1 VYGCGYPANIQIQKS
16 GSPWWKNTKDTVN
29 TLLFKHTFF
38 YNEEWFAITVGKIFT
53 KKSPNGDFL
62 VKSLPNRGLFGE
74 KSP

>member
-1 VYGCGYPANIQIQKS
+1 MAEKHERESKYP
-16 GSPWWKNTKDTVN
+16 
-29 TLLFKHTFF
+29 TFQTYIF

-62 VKSLPNRGLFGE
+62 VQYSPNRGLFGE